1 MIIMASWGLN
11 IPVVKVIAS
20 VMDVVWVGALRMVLA
35 AIVLCAI
42 VWCRRRAWPRLT
54 RYQWGW
60 MVIGGFFL
68 IYVNQLF
75 FVRGVALATATNAS
89 LIMALTPSMTLL
101 AAALVFRERIRPLMV
116 IGVFVSFMGVGLVTF
131 VSPTASLHP
140 AGLGELFIVLGL
152 LAFVVGGLVV
162 QRVSAGMDAL
172 TVGWGVYTTGSFM
185 LCVHTYVVGGV
196 REAMEQLGD
205 PVVLGCLLYSGVLGT
220 ALSNVGWYKAIG
232 SIGIMR
238 AGAFFYW
245 LPIFGVAFSAL
256 LLGENLN
263 LWHLAALLLVV
274 TGTRIGMSAYR
285 KQPE

>member
-11 IPVVKVIAS
+11 IPAVKMLTS
-20 VMDVVWVGALRMVLA
+20 VMDVVWVGALRMFLA
-35 AIVLCAI
+35 AAVLCII
-42 VWCRRRAWPRLT
+42 VWCRHKAWPQLT
-54 RYQWGW
+54 WNQWGW

-68 IYVNQLF
+68 IYANQLL

-101 AAALVFRERIRPLMV
+101 AAALVLRERIRPLMV
-116 IGVFVSFMGVGLVTF
+116 LGVLVSFMGVGLVTF
-131 VSPTASLHP
+131 VSPRASLQP

-185 LCVHTYVVGGV
+185 LCVHTYAVGGAQ
-196 REAMEQLGD
+196 EAIRQLWD
-205 PVVLGCLLYSGVLGT
+205 PVVLGCLLYSGIFGT
-220 ALSNVGWYKAIG
+220 ALSNVGWYRAIG

-238 AGAFFYW
+238 SGAFFYW
-245 LPIFGVAFSAL
+245 LPIYGVAFSAL
-256 LLGENLN
+256 LLGENLT
-263 LWHLAALLLVV
+263 LWHLAALLMVV
-274 TGTRIGMSAYR
+274 SGTRIGMSAYR
-285 KQPE
+285 KKPE